1 MSRSETTY
9 LSVFPPKLP
18 WSPGD
23 YVHLNIRE
31 KGGGVKEI
39 ENCEGLASGNCGGN
53 EFGFCF
59 INYDVSEYVHPEHG
73 GTLYID
79 AYSNT
84 INMGCPIQM
93 KLEVS
98 RKQIPT
104 AAPTISPT
112 MQGNGTKE
120 VIINKNN
127 GELFDLTVSPS
138 TVGVAAAFAALL
150 TLGLGVYFS
159 FLRKGSKA
167 AEITVVKAG
176 VVMLIFGG
184 EFATTIVLLTQLFE
198 STEQAWGVVI
208 TVARLLHALVA
219 AFLLATIYGSS
230 RLQEQTGLVGLLDRK
245 HMGLNSKM
253 YALASCCCIID
264 IQTFL
269 LLPWKESEF
278 TKQCSGTVPNMLMFR
293 TVQLTTILTS
303 LVNIGSQIPYL
314 STTPF
319 SVYTSFFYVNIAF
332 ASFRALIS
340 MLAYCVL
347 AGVLQECEVAKAV
360 DSDSSTSS
368 PTSNVQMSE
377 VTSNVLHNGVDGSNQ
392 QVVHGDVQEMIKQ
405 LQLRNR
411 LQEEEQVI

>member
-1 MSRSETTY
+1 M
-9 LSVFPPKLP
+9 
-18 WSPGD
+18 
-23 YVHLNIRE
+23 
-31 KGGGVKEI
+31 
-39 ENCEGLASGNCGGN
+39 
-53 EFGFCF
+53 
-59 INYDVSEYVHPEHG
+59 
-73 GTLYID
+73 
-79 AYSNT
+79 
-84 INMGCPIQM
+84 
-93 KLEVS
+93 
-98 RKQIPT
+98 
-104 AAPTISPT
+104 SPT
-112 MQGNGTKE
+112 NQGE
-120 VIINKNN
+120 S
-127 GELFDLTVSPS
+127 FDFTVSPS

-184 EFATTIVLLTQLFE
+184 ELATTIVLLKQLLE
-198 STEQAWGVVI
+198 STEQAWGIVI

-303 LVNIGSQIPYL
+303 LVNIGSLTYRRHH
-314 STTPF
+314 
-319 SVYTSFFYVNIAF
+319 SVYTLRF
-332 ASFRALIS
+332 S
-340 MLAYCVL
+340 MSILRL
-347 AGVLQECEVAKAV
+347 HH
-360 DSDSSTSS
+360 
-368 PTSNVQMSE
+368 SE
-377 VTSNVLHNGVDGSNQ
+377 H
-392 QVVHGDVQEMIKQ
+392 
-405 LQLRNR
+405 
-411 LQEEEQVI
+411 